1 MIRLL
6 LPVSIVCLLVIS
18 PAIIVGQVKDFNPVT
33 EEILLNPADEDWLMP
48 SRTFDWQR
56 FSPLDQIHRDN
67 VSQLGLAWVRGLNSG
82 LQEDI
87 PLVYDGVMYIAAPG
101 DLIQALDATNGDLIW
116 EYQRELPEDLFEF
129 VSLSDISRN
138 LAIYQDMIYHGAADG
153 YIVALDARTGEV
165 RWETKAHDY
174 KTGNRHSSGFITMD
188 GKVLSGRACP
198 STRCFIAAHDAMTGE
213 EVWRTYTAAIPGE
226 PGGDTWGNLPLERR
240 IHVSPWGNPGSY
252 DAKRGLVYW
261 GVAVPR
267 PYPRILRHDG
277 NVDAVPRSSPSEL
290 YVNCTLAL
298 DVKTGKIVWYYQH
311 LPGDDWD
318 ADHVEERI
326 LVRST
331 VNPNPNFVKWIS
343 PNISSSKERDILVTM
358 GEPGGLFALDRDT
371 GEFLWA
377 TPFPH
382 DSPEFHIG
390 HIDVATGKT
399 FLNWDGVTKNIGDTV
414 VGCYK
419 NAKSYWPMAYSPLNN
434 SLYIPYNEEC
444 VKQTS
449 NPDTPTG
456 TGPRI
461 GIPRPGVDP
470 DKWTGL
476 AKVNVSTGETDH
488 FYTQRVSGNGAT
500 LVTAGNLLFWGDLGR
515 RFRAFDADTGEVLW
529 ETILGDAIQN
539 STITYAVNGR
549 QYVAVLTGWGVLT
562 GKYLSYTP
570 EVSVP
575 GKHNAIYVFAL
586 PH

>member
-6 LPVSIVCLLVIS
+6 LSVSIVCFSVIFS
-18 PAIIVGQVKDFNPVT
+18 AITVGQVKDFVPVT

-67 VSQLGLAWVRGLNSG
+67 VSELSLAWVRGLNSG
-82 LQEDI
+82 LQENI
-87 PLVYDGVMYIAAPG
+87 PLVYDGVMYVAAPG

-116 EYQRELPEDLFEF
+116 EYQRELPEDLLEF

-138 LAIYQDMIYHGAADG
+138 LTIYQDMVYHGAADG
-153 YIVALDARTGEV
+153 YIVALDARTGKV

-198 STRCFIAAHDAMTGE
+198 STRCFIAAHDAITGE
-213 EVWRTYTAAIPGE
+213 EVWRTYTAAMPGE

-261 GVAVPR
+261 GVAVPK
-267 PYPRILRHDG
+267 PYPRVLRHDG
-277 NVDAVPRSSPSEL
+277 NVDAVSRSSPSEL

-331 VNPNPNFVKWIS
+331 VNPNPDFVKWIS
-343 PNISSSKERDILVTM
+343 PKISSSEERDILVTM
-358 GEPGGLFALDRDT
+358 GEPGGRFALDRDT

-399 FLNWDGVTKNIGDTV
+399 FLNWDVVTKNPGDTV

-419 NAKSYWPMAYSPLNN
+419 NAKSYWPMSYSPLNN

-470 DKWTGL
+470 NKWTGL

-515 RFRAFDADTGEVLW
+515 RFRAFDSDTGEVLW

-586 PH
+586 PN